1 MRKEI
6 KYIGLYDLPDA
17 KGGRV
22 SAMSLINK
30 MDYIADAI
38 NQAGYDVHIVSPS
51 WSSGNGEKVTAQKG
65 GTIQLHPHKKVTFCP
80 TFSTR
85 NKIIGYLKIIYSLIW
100 LFFWLVKNV
109 KRNEKILLYHVQWLS
124 LPIRWA
130 KKIKG
135 FQLLLEVEEFY
146 NKVWENKNILKSWEN
161 KLIENADYYI
171 AVSDVLADI
180 LGPKVKAVVY
190 GNYLLPKLSNSKP
203 FLENDKINVVYAGS
217 IDDTKGGAYNAAK
230 CSKLLP
236 ENFIVHIL
244 GGGNKKDLDK
254 LIGIIDNV
262 NKEKKRNACEYHG
275 VLIGE
280 DYSNF
285 LFNCQIALNPQIE
298 GEYMNTAFPSKVIS
312 YLSHNLRVVSTRI
325 NSIEKS
331 KLSHLITFS
340 EDDQPE
346 NIVSSILSIKLDSP
360 LDSAS
365 EIQKLNNEFV
375 MKIITLFKK

>member
-1 MRKEI
+1 MNEI
-6 KYIGLYDLPDA
+6 KYIGFYDLPSSN
-17 KGGRV
+17 GSRV
-22 SAMSLINK
+22 SALSLVNK
-30 MDYIADAI
+30 MDYIASAI

-80 TFSTR
+80 TFTTE
-85 NKIIGYLKIIYSLIW
+85 NKLTGYLKIIYSLIW
-100 LFFWLVKNV
+100 LFFWLLKNA

-124 LPIRWA
+124 IPIRWA

-135 FQLLLEVEEFY
+135 FKLVLEVEEFY
-146 NKVWENKNILKSWEN
+146 NKVWDNKDILKRWEN

-190 GNYLLPKLSNSKP
+190 GNYLLPELSSSKP
-203 FLENDKINVVYAGS
+203 LFDNNKINVVYTGS

-230 CSKLLP
+230 CADLLP

-244 GGGNKKDLDK
+244 GMGNKKDLDK
-254 LIGIIDNV
+254 LIEIINSV
-262 NKEKKRNACEYHG
+262 NKEKNRTACEYHG
-275 VLIGE
+275 VLLGK

-312 YLSHNLRVVSTRI
+312 YLSHYLRVVSTRI

-331 KLSHLITFS
+331 QLSHLISFS
-340 EDDQPE
+340 KDDQPE
-346 NIVSSILSIKLDSP
+346 SIVNSILSLN
-360 LDSAS
+360 LEAHFDSAS
-365 EIQKLNNEFV
+365 EIQKLNDEFV
-375 MKIITLFKK
+375 IKLNRLLTDE